1 MDKFMRKYSV
11 WLTTVL
17 GIAAVIFLIVTWR
30 TAPVLQKIV
39 AFYLVAL
46 SCHEW
51 EELRFPG
58 GFVELVTSLTGVE
71 IGNLGIAKFAL
82 FVFTIYATVIPLFI
96 YRFVWPVMV
105 PILVG
110 YVELLAH
117 TAAARV
123 NKKRFYSPGL
133 ITAVFAQFPVSVY
146 GTWYLFSNH
155 LVHAIYWLWAALF
168 LFAPMLILQAVIVR
182 SNGMHYRE
190 FIGSAVTSLFHKNSD

>member
-11 WLTTVL
+11 WLTTAL
-17 GIAAVIFLIVTWR
+17 GVFAVIFLIVTWR

-39 AFYLVAL
+39 AFYLIAL

-58 GFVELVTSLTGVE
+58 GFVELVTSMTGVE

-82 FVFTIYATVIPLFI
+82 FVFTIYATFIPLFI
-96 YRFVWPVMV
+96 YQFVWPVMV
-105 PILVG
+105 PILVC
-110 YVELLAH
+110 YVELIAH
-117 TAAARV
+117 MAAARV
-123 NKKRFYSPGL
+123 NKGHFYSPGL
-133 ITAVFAQFPVSVY
+133 ITAVFLQFPVSVY
-146 GTWYLFSNH
+146 GTWYLASNH

-168 LFAPMLILQAVIVR
+168 LFVPMFILQAVIVR

-190 FIGSAVTSLFHKNSD
+190 FISGAINSLLHKKSS